1 MKLKKA
7 DNAVSD
13 LVGTVLLLSM
23 AVLFFSI
30 LSAVVLSYPT
40 SSSSPSANLVGT
52 IEGEYLL
59 IEHRGGEPLSLE
71 TKVIL
76 FMDNGTSKSIVIGDE
91 NYLDDEAKKDNHWGI
106 GEWFIYQDEDI
117 MDEQVMI
124 TVVDVE
130 SNSVIM
136 SGTLQGT

>member
-1 MKLKKA
+1 MKFKKA
-7 DNAVSD
+7 DEAVSD
-13 LVGTVLLLSM
+13 LVGTVLLLGM

-30 LSAVVLSYPT
+30 LSAVVLSYPI
-40 SSSSPSANLVGT
+40 SSSSPSTNLVGT

-76 FMDNGTSKSIVIGDE
+76 FMDNGTSKSILIGDE
-91 NYLDDEAKKDNHWGI
+91 NYLDDEAKKDNLWGI

-117 MDEQVMI
+117 MNEQVMI
-124 TVVDVE
+124 TVVDAE
-130 SNSVIM
+130 SSSVILR
-136 SGTLQGT
+136 GTLQGT